1 MDTLDFILDEIN
13 SDINK
18 IHQHTGN
25 NYFRK
30 FMETAYL
37 KTHRLPLPEGPAPY
51 TPCNIES
58 DVQTKGIV
66 WQFLKKLD
74 TLRRPDLHDLKR
86 EVMFIDALE
95 NVTKKEA
102 LIFLHMKDQTL
113 PTLYENITLQEL
125 VRVGYFPESVME

>member
-1 MDTLDFILDEIN
+1 MDTLGFILNEIN
-13 SDINK
+13 ADISK
-18 IHQHTGN
+18 IKEHAGN

-37 KTHRLPLPEGPAPY
+37 KSHRLPLPEGPAPY

-58 DVQTKGIV
+58 EIQTKGIV

-74 TLRRPDLHDLKR
+74 TLRRPDLHNLKR

-102 LIFLHMKDQTL
+102 QIFLHMKDQTL
-113 PTLYENITLQEL
+113 PSIYPNITLGALIE
-125 VRVGYFPESVME
+125 VGYFPQGSV